1 MGKIATN
8 FNNLTQYNNDIF
20 CISSHNDFPMAIRD
34 LFGNDLNDL
43 DFNSDLSQDP
53 KFQNYNM
60 DHTDLPKLRKG
71 HVGGQVI

>member
-1 MGKIATN
+1 
-8 FNNLTQYNNDIF
+8 
-20 CISSHNDFPMAIRD
+20 MAIRE
-34 LFGNDLNDL
+34 LFDNDLNDL
-43 DFNSDLSQDP
+43 NFNSDLSQDP